1 MEAKLKLIHRPKLF
15 ALYLQCN
22 VYAIKK
28 RPKRCL
34 WLISSRS
41 QYFGCREGTLA
52 VSNFS
57 CTVLVPHEQTAS
69 AASPSPA
76 AAPSPE
82 AMETLD
88 DFRGHPQFNDLKR
101 LVQGDPAM
109 LSNVLQMIGQQSPNL
124 LARIHENQNEFI
136 ALMNE
141 PVDETVPPAAAGA
154 PAGGMG
160 SMMG

>member
-1 MEAKLKLIHRPKLF
+1 
-15 ALYLQCN
+15 
-22 VYAIKK
+22 
-28 RPKRCL
+28 
-34 WLISSRS
+34 
-41 QYFGCREGTLA
+41 
-52 VSNFS
+52 
-57 CTVLVPHEQTAS
+57 
-69 AASPSPA
+69 
-76 AAPSPE
+76 
-82 AMETLD
+82 METLD